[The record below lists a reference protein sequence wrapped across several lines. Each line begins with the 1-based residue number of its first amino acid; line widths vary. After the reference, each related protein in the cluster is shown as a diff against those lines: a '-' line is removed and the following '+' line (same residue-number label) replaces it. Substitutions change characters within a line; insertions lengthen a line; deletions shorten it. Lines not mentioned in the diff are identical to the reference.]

1 MTVTGAGVRL
11 MNVLFRGLLQPFT
24 IAVTAAALLAG
35 CGSSSAPDS
44 GQAYPNTVIGAGQ
57 TLTPDGQGKACR
69 TGLGRTYN
77 VSIPSPLGDGEM
89 IGATIFEPALMD
101 CTKKYPLI
109 LWQSDWAT
117 PRPEELIPLNLTNP
131 VGSIENLIY
140 ELVAPLAPLVT
151 AGYGVISFD
160 PRGTG
165 TSGGKARVQDPDY
178 EGANVVRLVDWAE
191 VNLDWLAY
199 GPSVD
204 GSDPHNLML
213 GAIGPSYGGGY
224 QNMLLAIDPK
234 KRLDAI
240 VPVVTWHDLRY
251 SLAKDDVVKETWLHA
266 LEGDAASS
274 TPVTQLDPWVS
285 QEMTQAFADNLPDP
299 YFLQFLDYH
308 SLAYFTDG
316 YAAPADNNSAAAPQV
331 LAPLIDVA
339 TDGGPGTAPRMAPQF
354 PPEVNA
360 LYIQSPRDTLFN
372 LNEATANYEA
382 LKDNG
387 ADVRLFT
394 EQAGHNTIAILSDT
408 GLTNAG
414 PKDPYVLYQPDP
426 TSLSTLCGGVT
437 ISSAVVAFF
446 DEHLKGVT
454 GRVNQVLGSNPV
466 CLSLTALD
474 SVSTTA
480 VQHGGTAFTIAAD
493 AKGNAVSVGT
503 DDDQTTTIPLLTVSG
518 SSNVLAGIPTIDVT
532 VTDTDTPADSD
543 TSNTIIYVGIG
554 QKHALGLPGWDLVDN
569 QLTPLRG
576 LGRHTLDL
584 SGVATRLQV
593 GDQLGLMLFGANTN
607 QYPTSGLKT
616 NPAGAKHISI
626 QGTVQMP
633 LLGDLPNAGG

>member
-1 MTVTGAGVRL
+1 MDTQQQFAPL
-11 MNVLFRGLLQPFT
+11 HAAIMLCAGLLL
-24 IAVTAAALLAG
+24 AA
-35 CGSSSAPDS
+35 CGSSSPVGNGQTYPD
-44 GQAYPNTVIGAGQ
+44 TVIGANQ
-57 TLTPDGQGKACR
+57 TLTPDGQGKACQS
-69 TGLGRTYN
+69 GLGRTYN
-77 VSIPSPLGDGEM
+77 VSIPSPLGNGEV
-89 IGATIFEPALMD
+89 IGATVFEPAVMD

-109 LWQSDWAT
+109 LWQSGWAT
-117 PRPEELIPLNLTNP
+117 PRPQGLIPLDPNP
-131 VGSIENLIY
+131 VDTVETLIY
-140 ELVAPLAPLVT
+140 ELVAPLDSLV
-151 AGYGVISFD
+151 AANYGVISYD

-165 TSGGKARVQDPDY
+165 TSTGLVRVMDPDY

-213 GAIGPSYGGGY
+213 GSIGPSYGGGY

-251 SLAKDDVVKETWLHA
+251 SLAKDNVIKETWLDA
-266 LEGDAASS
+266 LY
-274 TPVTQLDPWVS
+274 TQFPQDKYDPWAYGAV
-285 QEMTQAFADNLPDP
+285 QQALADNLPTSDI
-299 YFLQFLDYH
+299 LQFLDYH

-316 YAAPADNNSAAAPQV
+316 QANTNDSSAAPQL
-331 LAPLIDVA
+331 LAPLIDVT
-339 TDGGPGTAPRMAPQF
+339 TDGGPGTAPRLAPTF

-372 LNEATANYEA
+372 FNEGTANYEA
-382 LKDNG
+382 LKNNG

-394 EQAGHNTIAILSDT
+394 EQAGHNTIATISDT

-414 PKDPYVLYQPDP
+414 PKDPYVIYQPDP
-426 TSLSTLCGGVT
+426 LSISTLCGGVT
-437 ISSAVVAFF
+437 INDAVVAFF
-446 DEHLKGVT
+446 DEHLKGMT
-454 GRVNQVLGSNPV
+454 GRVNQVLGTNPV

-474 SVSTTA
+474 SVSATA
-480 VQHGGTAFTIAAD
+480 VQHGGTAFSIAAS
-493 AKGNAVSVGT
+493 ATGNAVTVGT

-518 SSNVLAGIPTIDVT
+518 SSDVLAGIPTADIT
-532 VTDTDTPADSD
+532 VTDTDNPADSD
-543 TSNTIIYVGIG
+543 TTNTIIYVGIG

-576 LGRHTLDL
+576 LGQHTLDL
-584 SGVATRLQV
+584 SGVATRLQP

-607 QYPTSGLKT
+607 QYPTAGLKT
-616 NPAGAKHISI
+616 NPAGAKHVSI

-633 LLGDLPNAGG
+633 LLGNLPNAGG